1 MKMTES
7 VGDDC
12 VAVKGCKKS
21 VGCFRTEEEEICFF
35 FWLQDRWESVELGK
49 VGSIVLLSIYL

>member
-35 FWLQDRWESVELGK
+35 FLASGQMGEC
-49 VGSIVLLSIYL
+49 

>member
-1 MKMTES
+1 MTES